1 MRADEKVI
9 NLVEKIRRAL
19 RTGQIEPDAFP
30 MDEIGNM
37 IEYTLG
43 KSFWDCIGSRS
54 NYGFG
59 NLPEI
64 YKECLAEAVKRK
76 DMEECGR
83 ILHLFECTYQI
94 FYTALDEEE
103 KIFRQKPYRQM
114 IIDLG
119 TANTQMQYRLH
130 KERQKAFPKKE
141 AYRLGEGK
149 GAVYT
154 CLLGEGVLNQ
164 PEEVSAQVD
173 YLCFTDDEEKWGKKE
188 GVWKFCAAEQMEIDA
203 DGEEIR
209 KALSECKYK
218 IMAHKLLP
226 EYDYSLWV
234 APDITITGDILRFGK
249 VYGEGMSLLTFLNA
263 EKDCL
268 YEDMSVT
275 QMATDE
281 LNIRIRKNMLRY
293 RKEGYPEHNGLIDGR
308 VIMRSHRD
316 EELGKVMEKWWE
328 EIQSGYIYTGNIFN
342 YVAWKYQFSFAVCN
356 LFIYHNLY
364 YKVSD
369 IDLDTREEL

>member
-1 MRADEKVI
+1 MRVDEKVI

-19 RTGQIEPDAFP
+19 RTGQIKPDAFP
-30 MDEIGNM
+30 MDEISNL

-64 YKECLAEAVKRK
+64 YKECLMEAVKRK

-83 ILHLFECTYQI
+83 ILHLFQCTYQI
-94 FYTALDEEE
+94 FYTALNEEE

-119 TANTQMQYRLH
+119 TANTQMQYRRH
-130 KERQKAFPKKE
+130 RERQEAFVKAGK
-141 AYRLGEGK
+141 YSLGEGK

-154 CLLGEGVLNQ
+154 CLLGERVLNQ

-173 YLCFTDDEEKWGKKE
+173 YLCFTDKEEKWGEKE
-188 GVWKFCAAEQMEIDA
+188 GVWEFRAIEKDDMDTDSKEAQQAFLEN
-203 DGEEIR
+203 
-209 KALSECKYK
+209 KYK
-218 IMAHKLLP
+218 IMAHQLLP

-234 APDITITGDILRFGK
+234 APDITIVGDILRFGK
-249 VYGEGMSLLTFLNA
+249 VYGEGMSLLTFPNA
-263 EKDCL
+263 EKDCM

-275 QMATDE
+275 QMGTDE
-281 LNIRIRKNMLRY
+281 INISIRKAMLRY

-308 VIMRSHRD
+308 VIMRNHRD
-316 EELGKVMEKWWE
+316 EELGRIMEKWWE
-328 EIQSGYIYTGNIFN
+328 EIQRGRMYAGSILN
-342 YVAWKYQFSFAVCN
+342 YMAWKYQYPFAVCN
-356 LFIYHNLY
+356 LFIYHNQY
-364 YKVSD
+364 FKVSD
-369 IDLDTREEL
+369 IDLDTHDEL